1 MPWVRREYAGEL
13 AVLSVWLTALLP
25 WSVSYFN
32 QTIGGRD
39 VTVIN
44 IRFVF
49 FQFHYVFG
57 ISFGEQTLADLV
69 QTVLEVPSFVPPNQ
83 QLEAQIWLGG
93 AVAFALLLLLSVAY
107 YARET
112 ALTERSPVDLVRL
125 TGGAF
130 ALLAVVFSVAT
141 ALFFPHQIT
150 VPVGTLF
157 MWIFAVVLLRIE
169 RA

>member
-1 MPWVRREYAGEL
+1 MSWVRKEYAGEL

-32 QTIGGRD
+32 RTIGGRD

-49 FQFHYVFG
+49 VQFHYLFG
-57 ISFGEQTLADLV
+57 ISFGEQGLGDLV
-69 QTVLEVPSFVPPNQ
+69 QAVTEVPAFVPANQ
-83 QLEAQIWLGG
+83 MLEARIWLAG
-93 AVAFALLLLLSVAY
+93 AALFSLLLLLSIVY
-107 YARET
+107 YARES
-112 ALTERSPVDLVRL
+112 AVTERSPVDLVRL

-141 ALFFPHQIT
+141 VLFNPHQIT
-150 VPVGTLF
+150 IPVGTLF
-157 MWIFAVVLLRIE
+157 MWIFAVTLLRIE
-169 RA
+169 RT